1 MKATHIALALA
12 LAAPAA
18 MAETVSYAGIP
29 YGSNFYASDYTLTFT
44 LNSDAFSSGD
54 GTYIMLA
61 YWGSLPSNG
70 YGSNAYA
77 FTVSGSSITLSV
89 GVGSLTSTTD
99 LSSAT
104 LTYNSDNNRSAT
116 LTSTSTSEAYDFSQ
130 DAEGTVYTLSV
141 TGASGSQT
149 VSLSVDGEVVASAS
163 YNGNMNGTSNPINAA
178 YDNSVITLVPEPAT
192 ATLGLL
198 ALGAL
203 ALRRR
208 RA

>member
-29 YGSNFYASDYTLTFT
+29 YKENFCAADYTLTFT

-61 YWGSLPSNG
+61 YWGTRASDS

-89 GVGSLTSTTD
+89 GVGSLTSTSD

-104 LTYNSDNNRSAT
+104 LTYNSTSGRSAT
-116 LTSTSTSEAYDFSQ
+116 LTSTETSEAYDFSQ
-130 DAEGTVYTLSV
+130 DEEGTVYTLSV
-141 TGASGSQT
+141 VGVSGSQT

-163 YNGNMNGTSNPINAA
+163 YNGNMNGDSNPINAA

>member
-1 MKATHIALALA
+1 MKTTHIVLALA

-18 MAETVSYAGIP
+18 MADTVSYAGIP
-29 YGSNFYASDYTLTFT
+29 YGSDFYASDYTLTFT
-44 LNSDAFSSGD
+44 LNIDDSSGD

-77 FTVSGSSITLSV
+77 FTVSESSITLSV
-89 GVGSLTSTTD
+89 GVGSLTSTSD

-104 LTYNSDNNRSAT
+104 LTYNSTSGRSAT
-116 LTSTSTSEAYDFSQ
+116 LTSTETSEAYDFSQ

-141 TGASGSQT
+141 VGVSGSQT
-149 VSLSVDGEVVASAS
+149 VSLSVNGEVVASAS

-178 YDNSVITLVPEPAT
+178 YDSSVITLVPEPAT